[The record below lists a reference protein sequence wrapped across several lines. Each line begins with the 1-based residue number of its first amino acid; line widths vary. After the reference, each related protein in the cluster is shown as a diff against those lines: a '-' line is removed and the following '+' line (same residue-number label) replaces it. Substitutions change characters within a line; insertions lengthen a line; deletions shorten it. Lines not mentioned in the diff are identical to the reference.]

1 MSEEIIKVLN
11 DLASRFGVAIDWT
24 NQNIVPYLQDLMT
37 RFIKLQNASAIIWI
51 IFSAIILIISMIFLY
66 KFIKTVIK
74 HSKENKY
81 YDYGIFDDDFGLS
94 MGIFLFGF
102 IAIMSLILLMS
113 NIFGIFQNIYT
124 PELTVIEYI
133 KNININS

>member
-37 RFIKLQNASAIIWI
+37 RFIKLQNSFAIIWI

-74 HSKENKY
+74 HSKENEY
-81 YDYGIFDDDFGLS
+81 YGIFDDDFGLS

-133 KNININS
+133 KNFNINS

>member
-51 IFSAIILIISMIFLY
+51 IFSAIILIILFVLIYKSVKAMI
-66 KFIKTVIK
+66 KK
-74 HSKENKY
+74 SKEDKY
-81 YDYGIFDDDFGLS
+81 YEILEDDFGNFLIILILGTIVS
-94 MGIFLFGF
+94 IFLFV
-102 IAIMSLILLMS
+102 LMS
-113 NIFGIFQNIYT
+113 NIFGIVQNIYT

-133 KNININS
+133 KNINTNC

>member
-133 KNININS
+133 KNINTNC

>member
-133 KNININS
+133 KNFNINS